1 MPQSL
6 HSDNEFFIMSEIA
19 DNESISQRELSR
31 KLGLSLGS
39 INVLINKMIREGLI
53 KMEQVSQKQ
62 VFYMLTP
69 VGIMEKAKKTV
80 RYLKVHYRAIY
91 ETKEKVKSVLSEL
104 SLEYDDIFVL
114 KSDDEMGEVIG
125 VAVTEFLLE
134 NKSGKVKI
142 ISEKSKFNIK
152 EIKNAVLLYMV
163 EEQELFKNLL
173 RMNNVMKINL
183 LDRL

>member
-1 MPQSL
+1 MPQSVY
-6 HSDNEFFIMSEIA
+6 SDNEFFIMSEIA

-69 VGIMEKAKKTV
+69 VGIMEKANKTV

-104 SLEYDDIFVL
+104 SLKYDDIFIL

-125 VAVTEFLLE
+125 VAVTEFLSE
-134 NKSGKVKI
+134 NKSVKVNIIGKN
-142 ISEKSKFNIK
+142 SKFSVKKIR
-152 EIKNAVLLYMV
+152 NAVLLYV
-163 EEQELFKNLL
+163 GEDQELMGDYLKI
-173 RMNNVMKINL
+173 NNVKMINL
-183 LDRL
+183 LERL